1 MKNFFYTFWN
11 FLDLTYKLKSLYV
24 IFLSILSSAL
34 EVLSIGSLLPFL
46 MIMIN
51 PSSIDQYEFLS
62 MIVDTI
68 IHGSG
73 ASIYTLN
80 LLFFLSVVLFAGL
93 VKIYNSIYIYKYS
106 HEIGAILACNIYQ
119 KIINQPYDYHISKN
133 SSEIMSAIALKTN
146 DATLC
151 LVTILNIFSAII
163 TIILII
169 AIGLIKFFYPTVF
182 TVVILILIYLLIL
195 KYSKNKLKNNSDSI
209 SKLFNLKIKILQE
222 SFIGIRNIIL
232 DNNAVFYYE
241 KFKSLEFHL
250 KRLQLINTL
259 YSVLPRNIIEIII
272 LLSGAI
278 AIYYLAV
285 SSIGLVD
292 YFPIIGAIIFSVQ
305 KMLPLTNQI
314 LSGTSNIIGTHKNVL
329 DILEMTQLDF
339 VGAQKEDYKKSRDL
353 VRSINFNSVSFRY
366 PENKNFTLRDVT
378 IQINRGDRVG
388 IVGPSG
394 GGKTTLVDLASGLLK
409 PISGAVKVDGVD
421 IFNSKEW
428 RNSIAYVPQNI
439 FLFDASIR
447 SNITFGVGLKH
458 VDEDRLIDAVE
469 RAQMSSFVR
478 SLPDGLETIV
488 GERGT
493 RLSGGQVQ
501 RIGIARALYKKVNFL
516 ILDEATSAVDG
527 KTESA
532 LVDSLVALDPGLTLV
547 MIAHRLSSLR
557 GCNRI
562 FKMVDYGLVEIPV
575 VDLNE

>member
-34 EVLSIGSLLPFL
+34 EVLSVGSLLPFL

-73 ASIYTLN
+73 VSIYTLN

-133 SSEIMSAIALKTN
+133 SSEIISAIALKTN

-285 SSIGLVD
+285 SSIGLVG

-305 KMLPLTNQI
+305 KMLPLTHQI

-532 LVDSLVALDPGLTLV
+532 LVDSLVALGPGLTVV

>member
-1 MKNFFYTFWN
+1 
-11 FLDLTYKLKSLYV
+11 
-24 IFLSILSSAL
+24 
-34 EVLSIGSLLPFL
+34 
-46 MIMIN
+46 
-51 PSSIDQYEFLS
+51 